1 MNGPT
6 IYDVARESGYS
17 IKTVSRVINGAPNV
31 RAGTV
36 RAVRE
41 AIERLKY
48 HPNPAAQRLGGGKLP
63 TIGLLVDSINDPFF
77 GEVVAVVESRAME
90 LGMDVL
96 VAATG
101 MDQARMR
108 TQIRRLVRRGVAGL
122 VVAPFGD
129 PHEAREALP
138 NDVPVAVI
146 DRKCGIEDKDVVRAT
161 DEQGALEAVRHL
173 IARGHE
179 RIGFLGKTATFST
192 LQDRFTG
199 YEKALREAGIDVD
212 PQLVE
217 TRAWSSE
224 EAYPYALAMLA
235 TAEAPSAVFAATPM
249 MGVAVLRAQQRL
261 HRQDIAL
268 VVFGDFPMAE
278 LMIPPTTVVDQR
290 PSTLAENAFNHLVR
304 RIEHPDA
311 EAIETVVPTILVP
324 RGSGELAPRGSST

>member
-31 RAGTV
+31 RAETV
-36 RAVRE
+36 RRVRE
-41 AIERLKY
+41 AIERLNY

-63 TIGLLVDSINDPFF
+63 TIGVVVDSINDPFF

-101 MDQARMR
+101 MDQSRMR
-108 TQIRRLVRRGVAGL
+108 TQIQRLVRRGVAGL

-129 PHEAREALP
+129 PDEAREALP
-138 NDVPVAVI
+138 DDVPLAVI
-146 DRKCGIEDKDVVRAT
+146 DRRCGIEDKDVVRAT

-173 IARGHE
+173 IARGHK
-179 RIGFLGKTATFST
+179 RIGFVGKVAVFST

-199 YEKALREAGIDVD
+199 YEKALSEAGIDVD
-212 PQLVE
+212 PKLVE
-217 TRAWSSE
+217 ARAWSSE

-235 TAEAPSAVFAATPM
+235 TPEAPTAVFAATPM

-261 HRQDIAL
+261 HRQDVAL

-278 LMIPPTTVVDQR
+278 LMTPPTTVVDQR
-290 PSTLAENAFNHLVR
+290 PTTLAENAFNHLVW

-311 EAIETVVPTILVP
+311 EPVETVIPTILVP
-324 RGSGELAPRGSST
+324 RGSGELAPRETST